1 MDKSPLNHHFPMV
14 FPWFFMIYLRIN
26 DYNPHFFSARKPPLS
41 RLGAHAEGLGRA
53 GDLPSRWAEN
63 HGETT
68 AKTMTFCWVKGD
80 KHGG

>member
-1 MDKSPLNHHFPMV
+1 MTIIPIS
-14 FPWFFMIYLRIN
+14 
-26 DYNPHFFSARKPPLS
+26 SAPFGASLS
-41 RLGAHAEGLGRA
+41 RLGAHTEGLGRA

-63 HGETT
+63 HGETA